1 LDELDVVCDVLE
13 ASLPP
18 CAILWLLG
26 ILGLGWALLSSW
38 VGLVHFSLEFM
49 NTFPKSTVSSLYFT
63 FTKIKPNIENAPPPT
78 AFDGWMVHVREA
90 ILTIGSNK
98 SQFNLFFGKLDQL
111 FFDHARWWW
120 REVTPFFAY
129 STKEGRK
136 CITKQATLK
145 MPIMLK
151 WCNEIPPP
159 PSPSGISS
167 STKLRQK
174 KRRFSSGRSSIRQ
187 SRLTSGTV
195 KSQWRLTKVA
205 HIAAINWWNQWNI
218 GSTAIHSFNMGGNTL
233 PTSLGNSLL
242 KIKKN
247 IKKTLGP

>member
-1 LDELDVVCDVLE
+1 VVCDVLE

-26 ILGLGWALLSSW
+26 ILGLGWALLSTW

-159 PSPSGISS
+159 PSPSGITS

-174 KRRFSSGRSSIRQ
+174 KRRFSLWSIIH
-187 SRLTSGTV
+187 
-195 KSQWRLTKVA
+195 KVVA
-205 HIAAINWWNQWNI
+205 VNEWHC
-218 GSTAIHSFNMGGNTL
+218 
-233 PTSLGNSLL
+233 
-242 KIKKN
+242 KISMEIDKN
-247 IKKTLGP
+247 CPHCGPQLVESVEHRFYSYPLV